1 VGAAVFGDFHMEKS
15 MEKVASVGIIW
26 YLFGGALISYGVPVG
41 EPFQYGLAIGGMIAM
56 GVTQLFR

>member
-1 VGAAVFGDFHMEKS
+1 MEKS